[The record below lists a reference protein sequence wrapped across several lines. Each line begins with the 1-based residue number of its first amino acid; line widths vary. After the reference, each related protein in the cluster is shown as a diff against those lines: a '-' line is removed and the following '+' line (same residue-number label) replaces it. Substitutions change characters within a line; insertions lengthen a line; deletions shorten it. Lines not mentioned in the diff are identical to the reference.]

1 MSTEQSVS
9 PKHPEHRRPTEP
21 APSAHDAQPA
31 APPPT
36 ADGSPV
42 GTSENRDDA
51 PRATRRIVIS
61 SLTGK
66 PITWDSPEQSRG
78 ATAKDAHEADL
89 LRDVPPH
96 WGRGS

>member
-1 MSTEQSVS
+1 MNTEQ
-9 PKHPEHRRPTEP
+9 PERRRPTKCVR
-21 APSAHDAQPA
+21 SADGAQPA
-31 APPPT
+31 VPPGT
-36 ADGSPV
+36 AGPAQPSA
-42 GTSENRDDA
+42 TEHRDNA
-51 PRATRRIVIS
+51 RPASRRVVIS